1 MNVALELFPDVQR
14 AVTVLRRGGL
24 VAFPTETVYGLGAD
38 ARNPEAVAR
47 IFSAKGRPAD
57 HPLIVHLADASRLAE
72 WAQDIPRAAWQLAEA
87 FWPGPLTLVLRRAPG
102 VLDAVTGKLD
112 TVALRVPDQ
121 PLALAL
127 LEAFGG
133 GVAAPSAN
141 RYGRVSPTSAEHVHE
156 ELGDAVDLV
165 LDGGPCSVG
174 IESTIVDLSSTMV
187 RILRPGAITERAV
200 RRVLGVP
207 VASGP
212 TGAERCPGVKPS
224 HYAPRARVVLASQAQ
239 ATHELEQWQASG
251 QRVGLLASRRPVTV
265 PENVT
270 WLSLTGDVRAQARQ
284 LYQRLRQA
292 DHLGLQV
299 LVAVMPPDVG
309 LGHALRD
316 RLRRAAGLGD
326 GAASSVPSGL
336 PAVPSAGDIGTCS
349 MTSAGAERD
358 QPGMSLEVRLDAESA
373 DR

>member
-1 MNVALELFPDVQR
+1 MNVALEPFPDVQR

-47 IFSAKGRPAD
+47 IFSAKGRPVD
-57 HPLIVHLADASRLAE
+57 HPLIVHLREARQLTG
-72 WAQDIPRAAWQLAEA
+72 WAQDIPRTAWQLSEA
-87 FWPGPLTLVLRRAPG
+87 FWPGPLRLVLRRAPG

-112 TVALRVPDQ
+112 AVALRVPGH

-127 LEAFGG
+127 LDAFGG

-141 RYGRVSPTSAEHVHE
+141 RYGCVSPTSAEHVRE

-165 LDGGPCSVG
+165 LDGGACPIGV
-174 IESTIVDLSSTMV
+174 ESTIVDLSSPLV

-200 RRVLGVP
+200 RRVLGAP
-207 VASGP
+207 VTSAPDAGV
-212 TGAERCPGVKPS
+212 RCPGVKPS
-224 HYAPRARVVLASQAQ
+224 HYAPRARVVLASQALAAQ
-239 ATHELEQWQASG
+239 EAEKWQASG
-251 QRVGLLASRRPVTV
+251 HPVGVLASRRPTEL
-265 PENVT
+265 PENMT
-270 WLSLTGDVRAQARQ
+270 WLSLTGGIRGQARQ

-299 LVAVMPPDVG
+299 LVAVMPPDIG
-309 LGHALRD
+309 LGCALRD

-326 GAASSVPSGL
+326 GAAPSAPRGF
-336 PAVPSAGDIGTCS
+336 PAVTSKGDIRSFS
-349 MTSAGAERD
+349 MTPAGAERD
-358 QPGMSLEVRLDAESA
+358 PSESGSGI
-373 DR
+373 